1 MHRRAPVLVTLL
13 LLVALALAG
22 PAGAPASDS
31 PRPAAAAKA
40 KKKCKKGFVRKKGR
54 CVCPKGRTRKG
65 SRCVTVK
72 KKRPAATPAPTP
84 GAPTPGAPT
93 APGPTDGPPF
103 APPGK
108 DLTGS
113 PAANAI
119 LPFLANS
126 TFTDCVTG
134 WPTCAVEERY
144 GHFADATMFY
154 CRLTSSSGSDIVNQG
169 RAFQIIGADQ
179 KADGSW
185 AATIQVASYDNQAV
199 YYTWNVSTTGVA
211 NGLYWGPGASP
222 QSDPPTQA
230 VGPLQWVRGAR
241 NCSY

>member
-1 MHRRAPVLVTLL
+1 MRRPGAVITASL
-13 LLVALALAG
+13 LLVAIAAAG
-22 PAGAPASDS
+22 PAGAASTPPTQAS
-31 PRPAAAAKA
+31 AAA
-40 KKKCKKGFVRKKGR
+40 KKKCRKGFVRKKGR
-54 CVCPKGRTRKG
+54 CVCPKGKARRGT
-65 SRCVTVK
+65 RCVAK
-72 KKRPAATPAPTP
+72 KKVAPKPGTPTA

-93 APGPTDGPPF
+93 TPGPVDGPPF
-103 APPGK
+103 APPGR
-108 DLTGS
+108 DLTGTE
-113 PAANAI
+113 AANKI

-154 CRLTSSSGSDIVNQG
+154 CRLTATSGSDIINAGHQ
-169 RAFQIIGADQ
+169 FQIIGADQ

-185 AATIQVASYDNQAV
+185 AVTTQIASYGSTT
-199 YYTWNVSTTGVA
+199 YYTWTVSTTGVTT
-211 NGLYWGPGASP
+211 GLYWGPG
-222 QSDPPTQA
+222 SDPRVNAPTQS

>member
-1 MHRRAPVLVTLL
+1 MHRRATALTTLL
-13 LLVALALAG
+13 LVAALALAG
-22 PAGAPASDS
+22 PAGAPASGAS
-31 PRPAAAAKA
+31 QSAAAAKA
-40 KKKCKKGFVRKKGR
+40 KKCKKGFVRKKGR
-54 CVCPKGRTRKG
+54 CVCPKGKKRKG

-72 KKRPAATPAPTP
+72 RKKQQAATPTP
-84 GAPTPGAPT
+84 GAPTPGTPT

-126 TFTDCVTG
+126 SFTDCAAG

-144 GHFADATMFY
+144 GHFADGTMFY
-154 CRLTSSSGSDIVNQG
+154 CRLTSSSGSDIINQG

-185 AATIQVASYDNQAV
+185 AVTLQVASYDDQAV
-199 YYTWNVSTTGVA
+199 YYTWTVTATGVA
-211 NGLYWGPGASP
+211 TGLYWGPGSSP
-222 QSDPPTQA
+222 QSGPPTQSI
-230 VGPLQWVRGAR
+230 GPLQWVRGAR